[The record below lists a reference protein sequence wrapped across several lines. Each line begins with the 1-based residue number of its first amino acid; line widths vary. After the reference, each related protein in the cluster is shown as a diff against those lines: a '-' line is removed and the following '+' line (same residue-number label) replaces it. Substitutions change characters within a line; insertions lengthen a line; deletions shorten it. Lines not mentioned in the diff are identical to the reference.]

1 MVIQLFKLTR
11 EKKMKD
17 IIDEVLDIV
26 FEVERSAGVLLVT
39 VLGFSAVVLILLGYG
54 VIQYL

>member
-1 MVIQLFKLTR
+1 
-11 EKKMKD
+11 MKD
-17 IIDEVLDIV
+17 IIDELLDIV

-39 VLGFSAVVLILLGYG
+39 TLAFSAVVLILLGYG

>member
-1 MVIQLFKLTR
+1 
-11 EKKMKD
+11 MKD
-17 IIDEVLDIV
+17 IIDELLDIV

-39 VLGFSAVVLILLGYG
+39 TLGFSVVVLILLGYG

>member
-17 IIDEVLDIV
+17 IIDELLDIV
-26 FEVERSAGVLLVT
+26 FEVERSAGVLLVAT
-39 VLGFSAVVLILLGYG
+39 LGFSAVVLILLGYG

>member
-1 MVIQLFKLTR
+1 
-11 EKKMKD
+11 MKD
-17 IIDEVLDIV
+17 IIDEVLDII

-39 VLGFSAVVLILLGYG
+39 VLGFSAVVLLLLGYG